1 LRPVACLET
10 QTPIHVH
17 YPFIMSVQKECC
29 SACMMYHGEDR
40 SLLLSPNH
48 GRLGTNNTVETEHQ
62 EITQHLLTTME
73 YYTSNTLL
81 RNVSLTAHASPC
93 AKGNT
98 TKSSVVT
105 RTREGNIQKIHHL
118 FYLFSLLFIFL
129 PKTSSS
135 CT

>member
-1 LRPVACLET
+1 LGLIVSEARISGLGDASSGQGNFSVFLWDPGEFDNMYRLEGK
-10 QTPIHVH
+10 PI
-17 YPFIMSVQKECC
+17 FKKGGM
-29 SACMMYHGEDR
+29 
-40 SLLLSPNH
+40 
-48 GRLGTNNTVETEHQ
+48 
-62 EITQHLLTTME
+62 
-73 YYTSNTLL
+73 L